1 MSRFRF
7 LNTGFD
13 GLDDIKKTLRQINVI
28 PGTRPFENTVR
39 LNRNQHKNRLVKQ
52 AVQTDKIF
60 DNGEY
65 NTLMRI
71 IGVEFLRLNFTV
83 HLFDTA
89 QSKKTIPDSVNK
101 QLWEHPLPMQ
111 KMFPESTIDQSLRYN
126 LFFTRYA
133 LSE

>member
-1 MSRFRF
+1 MGWMM
-7 LNTGFD
+7 L
-13 GLDDIKKTLRQINVI
+13 KTLRQIHVI
-28 PGTRPFENTVR
+28 PGTRPFKNTVR

-52 AVQTDKIF
+52 AVQTDNIF
-60 DNGEY
+60 DNGEH

-89 QSKKTIPDSVNK
+89 QSKKIIPDSHYK

-111 KMFPESTIDQSLRYN
+111 KMFPESIIYQSLRYN
-126 LFFTRYA
+126 LFFARYA